1 MFYRLTSLLLCGL
14 LFVAAGCA
22 PIQPATPAADSST
35 TLTVFAAASLT
46 DAFNEI
52 GKNFEAANPG
62 VKVVFNFAGSQ
73 QLAQQLGQ
81 GAPAD
86 VFASANG
93 KQMDVAIDTGRMISG
108 TAHTFVRNRLVVITP
123 KDNPAQLKSLPDLA
137 KSGIKLVF
145 AAKEV
150 PVGQYALDFLD
161 KVVKDGRLGADY
173 KDKVLANVVSNEQ
186 DVKAVLAKVALGEA
200 DGGIV
205 YTSDITAAA
214 GTKVQRIDIPDKFNT
229 IAAYPIAA
237 VKDSKHLDLANTFT
251 AYIFTPAAQQVLVK
265 YGFIA
270 IK

>member
-1 MFYRLTSLLLCGL
+1 MLRRRMSLLLFGL
-14 LFVAAGCA
+14 LFVAVGCV
-22 PIQPATPAADSST
+22 PRQPSVPGAASST

-52 GKNFEAANPG
+52 GKNFEAAHPG

-93 KQMDVAIDTGRMISG
+93 KQMDVVIKAGRIISG
-108 TAHTFVRNRLVVITP
+108 TAHTFVRNRLVVIVP
-123 KDNPAQLKSLPDLA
+123 KDNPAQLKDLPDLA

-161 KVVKDGRLGADY
+161 KATKDGSLGADY

-186 DVKAVLAKVALGEA
+186 DVKAVLAKVTLGEA

-205 YTSDITAAA
+205 YSSDVTAAA
-214 GTKVQRIDIPDKFNT
+214 AGKVQRIDIPDKLNT

-237 VKDSKHLDLANTFT
+237 VKDSKHLDLANQFT
-251 AYIFTPAAQQVLVK
+251 EYIFTPAAQQVLVQ

-270 IK
+270 VK

>member
-1 MFYRLTSLLLCGL
+1 VLRRVMTLLGFGL

-22 PIQPATPAADSST
+22 PFQPPAATGGSST
-35 TLTVFAAASLT
+35 TLTVFAAVSLT

-52 GKNFEAANPG
+52 AKNFEAANPG

-86 VFASANG
+86 LFASANG
-93 KQMDVAIDTGRMISG
+93 KQMDVAIQAGRIVSG
-108 TAHTFVRNRLVVITP
+108 TAHTFVRNRLVIITP
-123 KDNPAQLKSLPDLA
+123 KDNPAQLKDLPDLT

-161 KVVKDGRLGADY
+161 KVVKDGSLGADY
-173 KDKVLANVVSNEQ
+173 KAKVLANVVSNEQ
-186 DVKAVLAKVALGEA
+186 DVKAVLAKVTLGEA

-214 GTKVQRIDIPDKFNT
+214 GEKVQRIAIPDKFNT
-229 IAAYPIAA
+229 IAAYPLAV
-237 VKDSKHLDLANTFT
+237 VKDSKQLDLANKF
-251 AYIFTPAAQQVLVK
+251 AEYIFTPAAQQVLVK
-265 YGFIA
+265 YGFTA